1 MQHSPDCHAEMSLVL
16 MWAGGLYS
24 LSYWIC
30 AKNIK
35 ITWWKYYFFNQELLA
50 IQILKNLCCKCYDC
64 IQAGIQWKWK
74 CELLRYTTWGLEENE
89 KVDEGTNRV
98 LSKEKIDTEIL
109 LSSIKSIQ

>member
-1 MQHSPDCHAEMSLVL
+1 MKILLLQSSTSGHTDSRKSLL
-16 MWAGGLYS
+16 QM
-24 LSYWIC
+24 
-30 AKNIK
+30 
-35 ITWWKYYFFNQELLA
+35 F
-50 IQILKNLCCKCYDC
+50 DC